1 MLPLHHARLTQSS
14 NPPPKTP
21 RPLGMALRL
30 PDAYNAAM
38 DARPLA
44 FARTPA
50 ACTLLA
56 AALAGACALPA
67 AGQSAPASQ
76 AVARTLPEGGRSY
89 HVLAP
94 AGRMLRGAPL
104 VVYLHP
110 SRADMFAAFER
121 DYWPM
126 LARRRCVVVMPRSK
140 GGRMWLAGEE
150 KYVAD
155 CIDDAEKRCATDP
168 KRVLL
173 LGISGGGQAALFLA
187 DRIPQRFRAV
197 IVVSTAPQVI
207 RGRSAVWFYPNR
219 DVLKTCPYFV
229 VNHLSE
235 GESLMFWRQ
244 VRHKLRP
251 AGASI
256 TILPVLGEAGHYRPP
271 PPELGAWLDEVLAG
285 KCPVPPPDP
294 QAAAVAKMFRKA
306 ADALPNLIAA
316 AKPDAASDRLN
327 KAGRHFRLSVPMP
340 KDFGRSAGEDSANST
355 GEPLTQIRIEHKT
368 WPIYVRCE
376 ACRTAK
382 PMAEVL
388 AAEDA
393 ETAARGMCYQVY
405 HEGTADV
412 GARKWQVKIGSITF
426 PHAKRG
432 WVSTLF
438 VRAVSAAPPDP
449 RGWACV
455 LILDETQQPDA
466 AELARLLKTLLA
478 GMRAAPA
485 APAPPRK

>member
-1 MLPLHHARLTQSS
+1 
-14 NPPPKTP
+14 
-21 RPLGMALRL
+21 MALRD
-30 PDAYNAAM
+30 PDTYNAAM
-38 DARPLA
+38 DPQPLP
-44 FARTPA
+44 FARMPA
-50 ACTLLA
+50 GRTLLA
-56 AALAGACALPA
+56 AALAGAFALPA
-67 AGQSAPASQ
+67 AGQTAPASQ
-76 AVARTLPEGGRSY
+76 AVAWTLAEGGRSY

-94 AGRMLRGAPL
+94 AGQTRGAPL

-126 LARRRCVVVMPRSK
+126 LAKRGCVVVMPRSK
-140 GGRMWLAGEE
+140 GRHMWLAGEE

-173 LGISGGGQAALFLA
+173 LGISGGGQVALFLA
-187 DRIPQRFRAV
+187 DRIPQRLRAV
-197 IVVSTAPQVI
+197 IVLSATPQVI
-207 RGRSAVWFYPNR
+207 RGRSATWFHPNR
-219 DVLKTCPYFV
+219 SVLKSCPYFV

-244 VRHKLRP
+244 VRHKLSP

-256 TILPVLGEAGHYRPP
+256 TILPVLGEVGHYRPP
-271 PPELGAWLDEVLAG
+271 PAEMGAWLDKVLAG
-285 KCPVPPPDP
+285 RHPAPPPDP
-294 QAAAVAKMFRKA
+294 QAAAVAKLFRKA
-306 ADALPNLIAA
+306 TDALPKLIAA
-316 AKPDAASDRLN
+316 AKPAAASDRVH
-327 KAGRHFRLSVPMP
+327 KAGPQFRLSVPVP
-340 KDFGRSAGEDSANST
+340 KDFERSAGEDSVDST
-355 GEPLTQIRIEHKT
+355 GEPLTQVRIEHKT
-368 WPIYVRCE
+368 WPVYVRCE

-388 AAEDA
+388 AAEEA

-405 HEGTADV
+405 HDGTADV
-412 GARKWQVKIGSITF
+412 GPRKWQVKIGSITF

-438 VRAVSAAPPDP
+438 IRAVTATPPDS
-449 RGWACV
+449 RGWDSV

-466 AELARLLKTLLA
+466 AELATLLKTLLV
-478 GMRAAPA
+478 GMRTTPA
-485 APAPPRK
+485 APAPPKK